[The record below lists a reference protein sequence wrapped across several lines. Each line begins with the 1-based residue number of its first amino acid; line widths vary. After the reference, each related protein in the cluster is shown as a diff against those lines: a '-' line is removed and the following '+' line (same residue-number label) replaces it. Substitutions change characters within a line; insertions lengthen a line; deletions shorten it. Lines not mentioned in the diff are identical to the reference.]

1 MSLKT
6 QTDCESNLD
15 KVFTKKLF
23 LALLGILLIIPLFV
37 LLLQGLEGKIATH
50 IVTFSGGMYVSVLAL
65 FLVRRNE
72 KSTDRIIAT
81 QHSQLMDAVEAL
93 DEGFLLFDKDR
104 KIVVANS
111 KVNELFS
118 GMGASIETGADRVT
132 LTEAARQWFNDAD
145 QIGKLDQ
152 HLRALKENRESPRG
166 YILWDLPNGK
176 KVSVTER
183 YTLDKGV
190 IATFRDVTDEHK
202 NQGEIKE
209 KSELLSKVFESMPI
223 GICVYDKQKRII
235 DWNQNYID
243 LMDVKENTIFHGIHM
258 QQHLEANFDAYLNV
272 GETPEEFATS
282 VIKRHQDNTQ
292 NKIDRKTKSG
302 RIVEVQRA
310 SLGDGGFIG
319 TFTEVTLTRTAQS
332 LLEESELRH
341 REMVE
346 LSPDAILSQKDGL
359 IIYANDAAVR
369 LFRARDMHQLIGKP
383 VRKFF
388 PFKDHENLKDHFGP
402 ADAFKAG
409 HRISPV
415 SSQVLLGFEKNVD
428 VEIEATAMLYG
439 ERPVIQL
446 IIRDISAM
454 KNAEEIL
461 LKAKEEAEYVSQLK
475 GTFLANMSHELR
487 TPLNAVIG
495 FSEII
500 KNEIFGKIGSKKYV
514 EYASDIHSS
523 GIHLLD
529 LINDILDLS
538 KVESGRQKL
547 IEGEINPAVLV
558 EECVRLTAP
567 QQEKARIKVETTLLD
582 AGCAVYADQK
592 MLKQVMIN
600 LLSNAIKFTPQ
611 GGKVDIS
618 SSFQIDGSLA
628 ITVTDTGIGLKAEDI
643 PKALTPFVQVDSELS
658 RKYNGTGLGLPL
670 SKNLMELHNGT
681 LGIESQVGEGTSVTI
696 TLPKERI
703 VLSAA

>member
-1 MSLKT
+1 M
-6 QTDCESNLD
+6 ES
-15 KVFTKKLF
+15 
-23 LALLGILLIIPLFV
+23 
-37 LLLQGLEGKIATH
+37 KIASH
-50 IVTFSGGMYVSVLAL
+50 LVTFSGGIFASTLVL
-65 FLVRRNE
+65 FFFRRND
-72 KSTDRIIAT
+72 KSLDQIIET

-104 KIVVANS
+104 KIVVANTQ
-111 KVNELFS
+111 VNELFS
-118 GMGASIETGADRVT
+118 GMGMAIETGADRVK
-132 LTEAARQWFNDAD
+132 LTEAARQWFNDAN
-145 QIGKLDQ
+145 QIGKLDD
-152 HLRALKENRESPRG
+152 HLQALKENREKPRSN
-166 YILWDLPNGK
+166 ILWDLPNGK
-176 KVSVTER
+176 KVHVTER
-183 YTLDKGV
+183 FTLDKGI
-190 IATFRDVTDEHK
+190 IATFRDVTDDHK
-202 NQGEIKE
+202 SQAEIRE

-223 GICVYDKQKRII
+223 GICVYDKQKRIV
-235 DWNQNYID
+235 DWNKNYAD
-243 LMDVKENTIFHGIHM
+243 LMDIKEGSIFHGIHM
-258 QQHLEANFDAYLNV
+258 QQHLEANFDSYLDV
-272 GETPEEFATS
+272 GKNPQEFATS
-282 VIKRHQDNTQ
+282 VIKRHQENSQ
-292 NKIDRKTKSG
+292 SRIDRITHSG
-302 RIVEVQRA
+302 KIIEVQRS
-310 SLGDGGFIG
+310 SLGDGGFIS
-319 TFTEVTLTRTAQS
+319 TFSDVTLTRTAQS
-332 LLEESELRH
+332 LLEESEIRH

-359 IIYANDAAVR
+359 IIYANEAAIK
-369 LFRARDMHQLIGKP
+369 LFSARDMHQLIGKP

-388 PFKDHENLKDHFGP
+388 PFKDHESLKDHFGP
-402 ADAFKAG
+402 ADTFVAG

-415 SSQVLLGFEKNVD
+415 NTQVLIGIENNVD

-454 KNAEEIL
+454 KKAEEIL

-514 EYASDIHSS
+514 EYAADIHSS

-547 IEGEINPAVLV
+547 IEGDVNPAVLV
-558 EECVRLTAP
+558 EECMRLTTP
-567 QQEKARIKVETTLLD
+567 QQEKAKVNVQTRILD
-582 AGCAVYADQK
+582 TGCTVYVDQK

-611 GGKVDIS
+611 GGKIEIS
-618 SSFQIDGSLA
+618 SHFQIDGSLA
-628 ITVTDTGIGLKAEDI
+628 ITVTDTGIGLKSEDI
-643 PKALTPFVQVDSELS
+643 PKALTPFVQVDSELN

-681 LGIESQVGEGTSVTI
+681 LGIESEVGQGTSVTI

>member
-1 MSLKT
+1 MIG
-6 QTDCESNLD
+6 C
-15 KVFTKKLF
+15 LF
-23 LALLGILLIIPLFV
+23 AF
-37 LLLQGLEGKIATH
+37 LLQGVEGKIATH
-50 IVTFSGGMYVSVLAL
+50 LVTFSGGILLAITVLS
-65 FLVRRNE
+65 FIPKNQKKPDQVIE
-72 KSTDRIIAT
+72 T

-104 KIVVANS
+104 KIVVANT
-111 KVNELFS
+111 KVNEMFS
-118 GMGASIETGADRVT
+118 GMGMAIEAGADRLK
-132 LTEAARQWFNDAD
+132 LTEAAREWFNDAN
-145 QIGKLDQ
+145 QIGKLDE
-152 HLRALKENRESPRG
+152 HLLALKESREKPRSN
-166 YILWDLPNGK
+166 IQWDLPNGK
-176 KVSVTER
+176 KIHVTER
-183 YTLDKGV
+183 FTLDRGI
-190 IATFRDVTDEHK
+190 IATFRDVTDEHRS
-202 NQGEIKE
+202 QAEIKE
-209 KSELLSKVFESMPI
+209 KSDLLSKVFESMPI
-223 GICVYDKQKRII
+223 GICVYDKQKRIV
-235 DWNQNYID
+235 DWNQNYVD
-243 LMDVKENTIFHGIHM
+243 LMDIKDGSIFHGIHM
-258 QQHLEANFDAYLNV
+258 QQHLEANYDSYLDV
-272 GETPEEFATS
+272 GNSPQEFATT
-282 VIKRHQDNTQ
+282 VIKRHQENVQ
-292 NKIDRKTKSG
+292 SRLDRKTHSG
-302 RIVEVQRA
+302 KIIEVQRS
-310 SLGDGGFIG
+310 SLGDGGFIS
-319 TFTEVTLTRTAQS
+319 TFTDVTLTRTAQS
-332 LLEESELRH
+332 LLEESEIRH

-359 IIYANDAAVR
+359 IIYANEAAVK

-388 PFKDHENLKDHFGP
+388 PFKDHESLKDHLGS
-402 ADAFKAG
+402 ADSFAAG

-415 SSQVLLGFEKNVD
+415 SSQVLLGFENNVD

-454 KNAEEIL
+454 KKAEEIL

-500 KNEIFGKIGSKKYV
+500 KNEIFGKIGSEKYV

-547 IEGEINPAVLV
+547 IEGEVNPSILLD
-558 EECVRLTAP
+558 ECVRLTTP
-567 QQEKARIKVETTLLD
+567 QQEKARVEVISKLSD
-582 AGCAVYADQK
+582 AGCTVYADQK

-611 GGKVDIS
+611 GGKIEIS
-618 SSFQIDGSLA
+618 SSFRVDGSLA
-628 ITVTDTGIGLKAEDI
+628 IIVTDTGIGLKSEDI

-681 LGIESQVGEGTSVTI
+681 LGIESTVGEGTSVTI